1 MKTEKIYEL
10 KNLLI
15 GSELFDLADNI
26 ESVVKEGLSSPETL
40 EIVEYLQHTRK
51 DAEVARDSILKRD
64 GNKSDDYLRY
74 RLKAE
79 NLLKALEIIY
89 LFA

>member
-51 DAEVARDSILKRD
+51 DAEVARDSFLKRD